1 MTRRTTPRGRRTGT
15 GATPRLRVRMY
26 RQGLGDCFLLTF
38 QGGPAPVH
46 MLIDFGSIG
55 EKTTGVTL
63 ADVADN
69 IVTETGGHLHL
80 LVATHEHQD
89 HVNGFLRQRDR
100 LAKPGFTVD
109 RVWQAWTE
117 DGADELAQQIET
129 RRGDLLEFALGA
141 VAAAAARRSRP
152 PAGAAES
159 LRGILGFVGDAG
171 VAGQA
176 LGARELA
183 ASVQEAMNWVTNRAD
198 NTDKFL
204 HPGSVIEP
212 EWLPGVRFYVL
223 GPPRD
228 PAAINRLGAH
238 GDKELYEL
246 AERTAGQLD
255 ACARFAASGERFA
268 RYIDRLD
275 DEGRRRFNDAC
286 AFDPRFRIEASGRR
300 TASHPYPGYDDPAL
314 AWRRIDSDW
323 MGQATDLALQLDNA
337 TNNTSLVLAI
347 EFIDDGRVLLFPGD
361 AQKGNWE
368 SWEQYAF
375 EVRDRH
381 GGTRTVRASDLL
393 KRTVFYKVGHHSS
406 HNATLKARGLELMRH
421 PDLVAFIPLD
431 AAVAGKKWPTA
442 TWPATGV
449 YEALLER
456 ARGRVLRS
464 DTDWPPA
471 DHRPASISK
480 TDWTRCRKEAVSS
493 GLVDVKERWID
504 YTLR

>member
-69 IVTETGGHLHL
+69 IVAETGGHLHL

-117 DGADELAQQIET
+117 DGADELALQIET
-129 RRGDLLEFALGA
+129 RRGDLLKFALGA
-141 VAAAAARRSRP
+141 AAAASARSRQP
-152 PAGAAES
+152 LAAAGPLCE
-159 LRGILGFVGDAG
+159 ILGFVGDTRA
-171 VAGQA
+171 ADRT

-183 ASVQEAMNWVTNRAD
+183 ASVQEAMSWVTNRAD
-198 NTDKFL
+198 NADKFL
-204 HPGSVIEP
+204 LPGSVIEP

-246 AERTAGQLD
+246 AARTGGQLD
-255 ACARFAASGERFA
+255 ACARFAASGARFA
-268 RYIDRLD
+268 RYIERLD
-275 DEGRRRFNDAC
+275 EEDRRRFNEAC
-286 AFDPRFRIEASGRR
+286 AFDPRFRIEARGRR
-300 TASHPYPGYDDPAL
+300 AASHPYPGYDDPAH
-314 AWRRIDSDW
+314 AWRRIDTDW
-323 MGQATDLALQLDNA
+323 TGQATDLALQLDNA

-347 EFIDDGRVLLFPGD
+347 ECIDDGRVLLFPGD

-368 SWEQYAF
+368 SWDRYDFQ
-375 EVRDRH
+375 VRDRD
-381 GGTRTVRASDLL
+381 GGTRIVRASDLL

-442 TWPATGV
+442 AWPATGV

-464 DTDWPPA
+464 DTAWPPA
-471 DHRPASISK
+471 AHRPATISK
-480 TDWTRCRKEAVSS
+480 AEWTSCRKEAVAS
-493 GLVDVKERWID
+493 GMISVQEQWID